1 MKHDKETK
9 DDKRKDKNK
18 NDDKK
23 TKSRKGSNPFKNALA
38 SVKK

>member
-1 MKHDKETK
+1 MKPDKETK
-9 DDKRKDKNK
+9 DDKKRDKNK

-23 TKSRKGSNPFKNALA
+23 KSRKDSNPFKNALA

>member
-1 MKHDKETK
+1 MKRDKETK
-9 DDKRKDKNK
+9 DDKKQDNGK

-23 TKSRKGSNPFKNALA
+23 KSRKGSNPFKNALA